1 MSTRTN
7 RDVALDCLR
16 ALGPAE
22 RDSYDTW
29 LAVGMICKEVG
40 LSYDDWANWSSSSA
54 KWDPSDAVKKW
65 RSFNSTG
72 KTLGSLVHMARAT
85 GAQIDTSATDHQPSA
100 GAAALG
106 WDSLLTP
113 PTPKIHLNVVDAAVP
128 LPDKLSKLDADE
140 QIRHYITTLYQNTE
154 KINIVTAAQERKDKW
169 LPHGY
174 GATHDYA
181 TLLEQLNEATCITDL
196 LPDFNPKA
204 GAWCRINPVDGKGI
218 SDANVTDYRH
228 VLVESDAMPIEQQ
241 FALYQ
246 KLHLPIA
253 AIVSSGRASLHAIV
267 KISAGT
273 DRDLYNRRV
282 DHLYSL
288 LAENGFKIDRSNRNP
303 ARLSRLPGVGR
314 GDGFQQLIAVDAGA
328 NSYQEWLD
336 HLEGLEKDDLPD
348 VVEITNA
355 LIDNPPPMK
364 PELIAG
370 VLRIGHTLLLSGP
383 SKAGKSYNLIQ
394 LALAVANGTPW
405 MGIPILT
412 KGRVLIVNLEVDE
425 ASYIN
430 RVSRTA
436 KALNLYANQISVWT
450 LRGHAVDLCT
460 LVPKLVR
467 RLSTTPHACVIID
480 PIYKVLEGDENSNS
494 DMAKFWRYFDKLTR
508 EAGCAVVIAH
518 HFSKGVQGGKASID
532 RSSGAGMFGRAPDGC
547 VTLTPVDLAAGVL
560 PEDNYAFQVD
570 YNLREFKPKKPTNVI
585 YANPLHVPAEID
597 AFGDAKVTGATAGPG
612 RPPLWPPA
620 AIHAAADSA
629 YKLALAT
636 GRQLEIADIRKALD
650 PKSKARL
657 DPIRKWIEGSSVYE
671 FAPDSVRFVI
681 PKTAPKT
688 ALEDA
693 PF

>member
-1 MSTRTN
+1 MTTTRTN

-16 ALGPAE
+16 ALGPAV

-29 LAVGMICKEVG
+29 LSVGMICKDVG
-40 LSYDDWANWSSSSA
+40 LSYDDWANWSSSSP

-72 KTLGSLVHMARAT
+72 KTLGSLIHMARAA
-85 GAQIDTSATDHQPSA
+85 GATIDTSAADHQPSPS
-100 GAAALG
+100 AASLG
-106 WDSLLTP
+106 WDSVLSP
-113 PTPKIHLNVVDAAVP
+113 PTPKIHLNVVDAAAP
-128 LPDKLSKLDADE
+128 LPDTLSALDAEE
-140 QIRHYITTLYQNTE
+140 QIRHYITTLYQSSE
-154 KINIVTAAQERKDKW
+154 KINIVTAAQERKGKW
-169 LPHGY
+169 LPQGY
-174 GATHDYA
+174 GTSVEFAS
-181 TLLEQLNEATCITDL
+181 LLEQLNEATCIADL

-204 GAWCRINPVDGKGI
+204 GAWCRINPVDGEGI

-228 VLVESDAMPIEQQ
+228 VLVESDTMPIEQQ

-253 AIVSSGRASLHAIV
+253 AIVSSGRASLHAVV

-314 GDGFQQLIAVDAGA
+314 GDGFQQLIAVNTGA

-355 LIDNPPPMK
+355 LIDNPPPMR

-370 VLRIGHTLLLSGP
+370 ILRIGHTLLLSGP

-405 MGIPILT
+405 MGVPILSR
-412 KGRVLIVNLEVDE
+412 GRVLIVNLEVDE

-430 RVSRTA
+430 RISRTA
-436 KALNLYANQISVWT
+436 KALGLYANQVSVWT
-450 LRGHAVDLCT
+450 LRGHAVELST

-494 DMAKFWRYFDKLTR
+494 DMAKFWRYFDRLTR

-547 VTLTPVDLAAGVL
+547 VTLTPVDLAPGKL
-560 PEDNYAFQVD
+560 PDDQFAFQVD
-570 YNLREFKPKKPTNVI
+570 YNLREFKPKKPSNVI
-585 YANPLHVPAEID
+585 YENPIHIPADID
-597 AFGDAKVTGATAGPG
+597 AFGDAKIVGAAAPPG
-612 RPPLWPPA
+612 RPPKWDPQV
-620 AIHAAADSA
+620 IHAAADTA
-629 YKLALAT
+629 YKAALQA
-636 GRQLEIADIRKALD
+636 GKPLEIGAIRDILAPNNK
-650 PKSKARL
+650 KERL
-657 DPIRKWIEGSSVYE
+657 DPIVKWIEQSAAYQFVAGSKRILE
-671 FAPDSVRFVI
+671 
-681 PKTAPKT
+681 PKPVK
-688 ALEDA
+688 DDV